1 MRRGLG
7 DGPAKH
13 TAVMAAVARCRADE
27 YVPTIIVTCPNH
39 AGRAHR
45 EQRQH
50 VMARMATS
58 NKTPAAQRNTLV
70 SHNIS
75 NAQQVA
81 YIVNS
86 GEGSVMA
93 IMIALL
99 ATGSCDQRTEPCC

>member
-1 MRRGLG
+1 
-7 DGPAKH
+7 
-13 TAVMAAVARCRADE
+13 
-27 YVPTIIVTCPNH
+27 
-39 AGRAHR
+39 
-45 EQRQH
+45 
-50 VMARMATS
+50 MARLAMS

-99 ATGSCDQRTEPCC
+99 ATAIATKILNPPVDLLTPKSLQVAGL